1 MKNKLMISVLILI
14 IVVLTIGCSKK
25 QGTTDSS
32 NNQGEDYENIWK
44 LPPSLTISIGEETT
58 KTKLGGYSWS
68 YYDESEDEM
77 VNVEKETLPPPS
89 IVNTDSGLNVNA
101 NSDVQLN
108 FEKKPIDYQ
117 IRIWDMEN
125 NIIGTDDKVELQE
138 HNGEIIFEVLAN
150 WEQGTASYVFSL
162 NVD

>member
-1 MKNKLMISVLILI
+1 MKNKLMISVLILT
-14 IVVLTIGCSKK
+14 VGCSKK
-25 QGTTDSS
+25 QVTTDSS
-32 NNQGEDYENIWK
+32 NNQGEDYENIFK

-77 VNVEKETLPPPS
+77 VNVEKETLPPS
-89 IVNTDSGLNVNA
+89 SLVNTDSGPNVNA

-117 IRIWDMEN
+117 IRIWDTEN
-125 NIIGTDDKVELQE
+125 NIIGTYDKVEIQE
-138 HNGEIIFEVLAN
+138 HKGEIIFEVLAN